1 MRPVKLLLSAFGSYG
16 GNSQEVDLSK
26 VSDGLFLISGDTG
39 SGKTTIFD
47 AIVFALYGKSSG
59 DERSGNMMRS
69 HFADPFQETFVEFTF
84 EYDGSEYTVHRSP
97 QQTYLKK
104 LKNGKETEKSVSES
118 AWMIYPDGHK
128 SDTHVKEVNEEILQ
142 LVGLDYNQFTQ
153 IAMIAQ
159 GDFMKLLRAKSD
171 EKKEIFA
178 KIFHTGICKAL
189 LNRCR
194 DMKTEFESELEK
206 NEEVCKSTFAKV
218 SFEKDY
224 TEKTFAATLSLH
236 GDEMVEEIVRQS
248 DDAKSM
254 LNTCQE
260 EVKILSKQYSEANKL
275 CEELSKAAEAKKK
288 AGETLEETRKKYDEA
303 KSEKMKAL
311 EGVEEAQKAWD
322 TKSGTLSEHITLLKN
337 SLDKYEEC
345 DQYKKAKDKSE
356 ANLKKLK
363 ADEEKLKEDFAVQ
376 ETKLKTLS
384 EQIESQKD
392 CEAKLVEATMQRQ
405 ACEKQYEEAEKIKE
419 NANKLQSR
427 RAEKEKLQ
435 AETLDARSS
444 YEAAQKEASRAQDSM
459 LLGYAGIL
467 AKDLTEGAECP
478 VCGSKDHPKK
488 AVLSDEV
495 PTEKEV
501 KEKKEAA
508 KQAEQA
514 FNDAAQKAG
523 EANTAY
529 ESLKNLIVQQL
540 GLSESTEDEQ
550 IVQKAEANYNTCL
563 EGKNSAIKGENKCKE
578 TVGQYKNWLNE
589 KSETESSYK
598 EIVDKLSEN
607 SKEQNEEEKNLIAVS
622 TSYKNAKEGLSYDGK
637 QEAEADIARSEKEIK
652 KLQDALEVQRGNER
666 KWAEEVSRM
675 EGSIREQEALLEE
688 NRVKYETQVQ
698 LVEKEFGSS
707 NEEVLK
713 EKISQMQEEL
723 DRKNAKVVECSGDM
737 KLLDSVKTEIDVRLK
752 ERKEIEEKLRPVDKL
767 YTTISGNNTGG
778 IKMDFETYVQRRY
791 LKQILHEANNRFLD
805 MSGGQ
810 FMLQIRPMDQ
820 LGQKSHKGLDLM
832 VYSTVTGTI
841 RDIST
846 LSGGESF
853 MAALCLALGLADV
866 IQRTAGSIHLDMMF
880 IDEGFGSLDERSR
893 TQAVQMLVELTGQN
907 GQGGRMIGIISH
919 VAELKRQIEN
929 ILYVK
934 KTETGSTICWK
945 D

>member
-1 MRPVKLLLSAFGSYG
+1 MRPVKLVLSAFGSYG
-16 GNSQEVDLSK
+16 GNSQEVDLSN

-39 SGKTTIFD
+39 SGKTMIFD

-118 AWMIYPDGHK
+118 AWILYPDGQK
-128 SDTHVKEVNEEILQ
+128 KEAHVKEINEEIMQ

-159 GDFMKLLRAKSD
+159 GDFMKLLHAKPE

-178 KIFHTGICKAL
+178 KIFHTGICTSL
-189 LNRCR
+189 VQRCR
-194 DMKTEFESELEK
+194 GMKTDFESALAK
-206 NEEVCKSTFAKV
+206 NEEVCMSILAKV

-224 TEKTFAATLSLH
+224 EEKNFAATLSLH
-236 GDEMVEEIVRQS
+236 GDEMAEEIARQS
-248 DDAKSM
+248 GEAKRMLDA
-254 LNTCQE
+254 CQE
-260 EVKILSKQYSEANKL
+260 EVKTLSKQQSEANKL
-275 CEELSKAAEAKKK
+275 CEELSKAADAKKQ

-303 KSEKMKAL
+303 KTEKQKAQ
-311 EGVEEAQKAWD
+311 EDVEAAQKEWEA
-322 TKSGTLSEHITLLKN
+322 KSGTLSEHITLLKN

-345 DQYKKAKDKSE
+345 DKYKKEKDESE

-363 ADEEKLKEDFAVQ
+363 ADEEKLKKDSAAQ
-376 ETKLKTLS
+376 EAKLKTLS

-392 CEAKLVEATMQRQ
+392 CEAKLVEATMQRK

-427 RAEKEKLQ
+427 REEKEKLQ
-435 AETLDARSS
+435 TETLEARAS
-444 YEAAQKEASRAQDSM
+444 YEAAQKEAGRAQDSM

-467 AKDLTEGAECP
+467 AKDLTDGAECP
-478 VCGSKDHPKK
+478 VCGSKEHPKK

-508 KQAEQA
+508 KLAEQA

-540 GLSESTEDEQ
+540 GLSENTEDEQ
-550 IVQKAEANYNTCL
+550 IVQTAEVNYNACL
-563 EGKNSAIKGENKCKE
+563 DNKNSAIEGENKYEE
-578 TVGQYKNWLNE
+578 TVEQYKNWLNE

-607 SKEQNEEEKNLIAVS
+607 SKAQNEEEKNLIAAS
-622 TSYKNAKEGLSYDGK
+622 TSYKNAKEGLQYDGK
-637 QEAEADIARSEKEIK
+637 QEAEEDIARSEEDIK
-652 KLQDALEVQRGNER
+652 KLQDDLDVQRGNER

-675 EGSIREQEALLEE
+675 EGSIREQETLLKE

-707 NEEVLK
+707 DEAVLK
-713 EKISQMQEEL
+713 EKMTQIQEEL
-723 DRKNAKVVECSGDM
+723 DRKNEKVVECSGDI
-737 KLLDSVKTEIDVRLK
+737 KLLDSVKTEIDVKLK
-752 ERKEIEEKLRPVDKL
+752 ERREIEEKLRPVDKL
-767 YTTISGNNTGG
+767 YATISGNNTGRT
-778 IKMDFETYVQRRY
+778 KMDFETYVQRRY

-820 LGQKSHKGLDLM
+820 IGQKSHRGLDLM
-832 VYSTVTGTI
+832 VFSTVTGTI

-846 LSGGESF
+846 LSGGEKF
-853 MAALCLALGLADV
+853 MAALCLALGMADV